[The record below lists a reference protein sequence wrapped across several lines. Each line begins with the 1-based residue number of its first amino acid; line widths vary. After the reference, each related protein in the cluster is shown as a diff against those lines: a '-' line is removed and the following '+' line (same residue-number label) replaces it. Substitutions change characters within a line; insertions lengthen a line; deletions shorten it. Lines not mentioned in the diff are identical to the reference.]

1 MDVPKS
7 RFVPD
12 NARVL
17 QQLASARIADV
28 ANSVAA
34 SVSYM
39 VVIAT
44 LLLHVLRN

>member
-12 NARVL
+12 NARAL
-17 QQLASARIADV
+17 QQLASACITD
-28 ANSVAA
+28 AA
-34 SVSYM
+34 HGLPTGISDM
-39 VVIAT
+39 VIIAT

>member
-7 RFVPD
+7 HFVRD

-28 ANSVAA
+28 AHSVSA

-39 VVIAT
+39 VIIAT
-44 LLLHVLRN
+44 LLLHVLRD

>member
-1 MDVPKS
+1 MDVPES
-7 RFVPD
+7 GIVRD
-12 NARVL
+12 NASVL

-28 ANSVAA
+28 AHSVSA
-34 SVSYM
+34 SISYM

>member
-7 RFVPD
+7 RLVRD
-12 NARVL
+12 NTSVL

-28 ANSVAA
+28 AH
-34 SVSYM
+34 SVSTSVGYM

-44 LLLHVLRN
+44 LLLHVLRD

>member
-12 NARVL
+12 HARVL
-17 QQLASARIADV
+17 QQLASACITDAAHGLSAGISDV
-28 ANSVAA
+28 
-34 SVSYM
+34 

-44 LLLHVLRN
+44 VLLHVLRN

>member
-7 RFVPD
+7 RFVRD
-12 NARVL
+12 NASVL

-28 ANSVAA
+28 AHSVSA

-39 VVIAT
+39 VVVAT